1 MDFINAVSGDV
12 KTQVLKKW
20 KRNLDLGLSSTPSA
34 SSSSSVVEND
44 GDEVIAGGTFP
55 VFSDSTGP
63 PDLVG

>member
-34 SSSSSVVEND
+34 SSSSSGVEND

-55 VFSDSTGP
+55 VLSDSSVPTDFIG
-63 PDLVG
+63 